1 MRIEIPTDSKGRM
14 LIPKSIRKALGIEAG
29 KPVSFL
35 IEGDRAI
42 IKARRAGNA
51 PRKGRA
57 EEREEQAE

>member
-14 LIPKSIRKALGIEAG
+14 LIPKSRRKALGIEAG

-42 IKARRAGNA
+42 IKARRAGNG
-51 PRKGRA
+51 PSRRKG